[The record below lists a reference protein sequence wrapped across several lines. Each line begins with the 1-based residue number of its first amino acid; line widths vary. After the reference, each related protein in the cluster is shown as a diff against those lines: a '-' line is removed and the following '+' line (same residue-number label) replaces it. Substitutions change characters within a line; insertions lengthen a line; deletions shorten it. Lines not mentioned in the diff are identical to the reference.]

1 MEYAPKPV
9 RDFISYLTV
18 VRNRTQQTADKYR
31 HDLCM
36 FLRYVAATRDGLTP
50 GTEEYNS
57 YDISEID
64 EAFIKTIAT
73 DDILSFLYHKKSDD
87 HNESRAIAR
96 RLSAIKSFF
105 KYYSVS
111 RHLIDESP
119 AVNIETPPHKKTL
132 PRFLTL
138 EQSIALLDAIR
149 SDTESP
155 TRERDYAIITLFLN
169 SGMRLSEL
177 TGINLGNIDPELRS
191 LRVLGKGAKERIIYL
206 HEACREALE
215 VYLPIRRA
223 DGEVKPG
230 HSEALFLSR
239 QHRRISNPTVQK
251 MVYKY
256 LDAAGLGSEHFSV
269 HKLRHTA
276 ATLMYRSGAVDVRVL
291 KDILGHEQLNTT
303 QIYTHVSDTQMERA
317 MDANPLAH
325 RSTRKRRSDTDG
337 E

>member
-1 MEYAPKPV
+1 MEFAPKPV

-18 VRNRTQQTADKYR
+18 VKNRTPQTAAKYK

-36 FLRYVAATRDGLTP
+36 FLRYVAATRDGLSP

-64 EAFIKTIAT
+64 EDFIKTITT

-132 PRFLTL
+132 PRFLSL
-138 EQSIALLDAIR
+138 EQSLELLDAVKNDR
-149 SDTESP
+149 ESP

-177 TGINLGNIDPELRS
+177 TGINLGDIDPQLRS

-206 HEACREALE
+206 NEACRDALE
-215 VYLPIRRA
+215 VYLPIRRGDA
-223 DGEVKPG
+223 EVKPE
-230 HSEALFLSR
+230 HAQALFLSR
-239 QHRRISNPTVQK
+239 FHRRISNPMVQK
-251 MVYKY
+251 IVYKY

-276 ATLMYRSGAVDVRVL
+276 ATLMYRSGEVDVRVL

-303 QIYTHVSDTQMERA
+303 QIYTHVSDSQMEKA
-317 MDANPLAH
+317 MESNPLAQLGKGKEK
-325 RSTRKRRSDTDG
+325 RSGNND
-337 E
+337 

>member
-1 MEYAPKPV
+1 M
-9 RDFISYLTV
+9 
-18 VRNRTQQTADKYR
+18 
-31 HDLCM
+31 
-36 FLRYVAATRDGLTP
+36 
-50 GTEEYNS
+50 
-57 YDISEID
+57 
-64 EAFIKTIAT
+64 
-73 DDILSFLYHKKSDD
+73 
-87 HNESRAIAR
+87 
-96 RLSAIKSFF
+96 
-105 KYYSVS
+105 
-111 RHLIDESP
+111 
-119 AVNIETPPHKKTL
+119 
-132 PRFLTL
+132 
-138 EQSIALLDAIR
+138 R
-149 SDTESP
+149 SDSDSQ

-177 TGINLGNIDPELRS
+177 TGINLGDIDPQLRS
-191 LRVLGKGAKERIIYL
+191 LRVLGKGAKERMIYL
-206 HEACREALE
+206 NEACREALE

-239 QHRRISNPTVQK
+239 QHRRISNPMVQK
-251 MVYKY
+251 IVYKY

-303 QIYTHVSDTQMERA
+303 QIYTHVSDTQMEKA

-325 RSTRKRRSDTDG
+325 RSPRKGSSND